1 MRFNVSSSSLSNRLQ
16 TISRVQSSKNAL
28 PILDCILFELV
39 GGELKMTA
47 SDSETAMT
55 TTIEVTEAEGEGK
68 FAIGSKQLISSIKEI
83 SDQPITFNVDQNTF
97 AIEINYQNG
106 KYNLVGQ
113 NGYEYPVSSAMNG
126 YSRSIAIDAA
136 VMFNGINR
144 CLFAAADDE
153 LRPQMNGVYFD
164 MTTENITFVAS
175 DGHKLVRNR
184 VFSASADEASA
195 FILPKKPALL
205 LKTVL
210 PKAEGDAVIRFDDR
224 NAEIQLTDYVITCRL
239 IEGRYPNYNS
249 VIPTDNPFRVTVDR
263 LAFISALRR
272 VSVFASQSSAL
283 IKLHVDQGTLTVS
296 AQDLDFSTS
305 AEEHIMCEYEGM
317 AMSIG
322 FNGPFLIDVL
332 NSITGSDIVLELA
345 DPSRA
350 GVITPA
356 EQEENEDL
364 IMLLMPMM
372 LKDYT

>member
-1 MRFNVSSSSLSNRLQ
+1 MRFNVSSTSLSNRLQ
-16 TISRVQSSKNAL
+16 AISRVQSSKNAL
-28 PILDCILFELV
+28 PILDCILFELAD
-39 GGELKMTA
+39 GQLKMTA
-47 SDSETAMT
+47 SDSETTMVT
-55 TTIEVTEAEGEGK
+55 TVEVTEAEGEGK
-68 FAIGSKQLISSIKEI
+68 FAIGAKQLISSVKEI
-83 SDQPITFNVDQNTF
+83 SEQPITFNVDQNSF
-97 AIEINYQNG
+97 AIEITYQNG
-106 KYNLVGQ
+106 KYNLIGQ
-113 NGYEYPVSSAMNG
+113 NGYEFPVPNG
-126 YSRSIAIDAA
+126 VNEGSRSLSIDAQ
-136 VMFNGINR
+136 VMLNGISR
-144 CLFAAADDE
+144 SLFAAADDE

-164 MTTENITFVAS
+164 MTQESITFVAS

-184 VFSASADEASA
+184 VFSAHVDEPSA

-210 PKAEGDAVIRFDDR
+210 PKAEGDAVVRFDDR
-224 NAEIQLTDYVITCRL
+224 NAEIQLTDYVISCRL

-249 VIPTDNPFRVTVDR
+249 VIPTDNPFRVTADR
-263 LAFISALRR
+263 MAFISALRR

-283 IKLHVDQGTLTVS
+283 IKIHVEQGTLTVS

-305 AEEHIMCEYEGM
+305 AEEHIMCEYDGT

-332 NSITGSDIVLELA
+332 NSITSNDIVLELA

-372 LKDYT
+372 LKD

>member
-1 MRFNVSSSSLSNRLQ
+1 MRFNVSSTSLSNRLQ

-28 PILDCILFELV
+28 PILDCILFELADGV
-39 GGELKMTA
+39 LKMTA
-47 SDSETAMT
+47 SDSETTMITAVEIT
-55 TTIEVTEAEGEGK
+55 DAEGEGK

-83 SDQPITFNVDQNTF
+83 SEQPITFNVDPNTF

-106 KYNLVGQ
+106 RYNLIGQ
-113 NGYEYPVSSAMNG
+113 NGYEYPVPNRLSDSA
-126 YSRSIAIDAA
+126 RSIAIDAQ

-144 CLFAAADDE
+144 SLFAAADDE

-164 MTTENITFVAS
+164 MTTDSITFVAS
-175 DGHKLVRNR
+175 DGHKLVRDR
-184 VFSASADEASA
+184 ELSVHADEPSA

-210 PKAEGDAVIRFDDR
+210 PKAEGEAIVRFDDR
-224 NAEIQLTDYVITCRL
+224 NAEIQLTDYVISCRL

-249 VIPTDNPFRVTVDR
+249 VIPHDNPFRVTADR

-283 IKLHVDQGTLTVS
+283 IKLHVDAGTLTVS

-305 AEEHIMCEYEGM
+305 AEEHVLCEYDGT

-332 NSITGSDIVLELA
+332 NSITSSDIVLELA

-372 LKDYT
+372 LKD

>member
-1 MRFNVSSSSLSNRLQ
+1 MRFNVSSSSLCNRLQ
-16 TISRVQSSKNAL
+16 TISRVQNSKNTL
-28 PILDCILFELV
+28 PILDCILFELADGV
-39 GGELKMTA
+39 LKMTA
-47 SDSETAMT
+47 SDSETTMIT
-55 TTIEVTEAEGEGK
+55 TVEVTEAEGEGK
-68 FAIGSKQLISSIKEI
+68 FAIGSKQLISSVKEI
-83 SDQPITFNVDQNTF
+83 SEQPIQFNVNPDTF
-97 AIEINYQNG
+97 AIEVNYQNG
-106 KYNLVGQ
+106 RYNFIGQ
-113 NGYEYPVSSAMNG
+113 NGYEFPLPMGMREAARSVS
-126 YSRSIAIDAA
+126 IDAQ
-136 VMFNGINR
+136 VLSNGINR
-144 CLFAAADDE
+144 CFFAAADDE

-164 MTTENITFVAS
+164 MTTESITFVAS

-184 VFSASADEASA
+184 VFSAHADEPSA

-210 PKAEGDAVIRFDDR
+210 PKAEGDVVVRFDDR
-224 NAEIQLTDYVITCRL
+224 NAELQMTDYVISCRL

-249 VIPTDNPFRVTVDR
+249 VIPTDNPFRVVADR
-263 LAFISALRR
+263 MTFISALRR

-283 IKLHVDQGTLTVS
+283 IKLHVDQGMLTVS

-322 FNGPFLIDVL
+322 FNGPFLLDVL
-332 NSITGSDIVLELA
+332 NSITSNEIVLELA

-356 EQEENEDL
+356 EQEEGEDL

-372 LKDYT
+372 LKD

>member
-1 MRFNVSSSSLSNRLQ
+1 MRFNVSSTSLSNRLQ

-28 PILDCILFELV
+28 PILDCILFELA
-39 GGELKMTA
+39 GGVLKMTA
-47 SDSETAMT
+47 SDSETTMVT
-55 TTIEVTEAEGEGK
+55 TVEVTEADGEGK
-68 FAIGSKQLISSIKEI
+68 FAIGAKQLISSVKEI
-83 SDQPITFNVDQNTF
+83 SEQPITFQVDLNSF
-97 AIEINYQNG
+97 AIEITYQNG
-106 KYNLVGQ
+106 KYNLIGQ
-113 NGYEYPVSSAMNG
+113 NGYEFPVPSSVNDS
-126 YSRSIAIDAA
+126 SRSLSLDAQ

-144 CLFAAADDE
+144 SLFAAADDE

-164 MTTENITFVAS
+164 MTQESITFVAS

-184 VFSASADEASA
+184 VFSAHVDEPSA

-210 PKAEGDAVIRFDDR
+210 PKAEGDAVVRFDDR
-224 NAEIQLTDYVITCRL
+224 NAEIQLTDYLISCRL

-249 VIPTDNPFRVTVDR
+249 VIPTDNPFRVTADR
-263 LAFISALRR
+263 MAFISALRR
-272 VSVFASQSSAL
+272 VSVFASQSSSL
-283 IKLHVDQGTLTVS
+283 IKIHVDQGTLTVS

-305 AEEHIMCEYEGM
+305 AEEHIMCDYDGTP
-317 AMSIG
+317 MSIG

-332 NSITGSDIVLELA
+332 NSINSNDIILELA

-372 LKDYT
+372 LKD

>member
-1 MRFNVSSSSLSNRLQ
+1 MRFNVSSTSLSNRLQ

-28 PILDCILFELV
+28 PILDCILFELANGV
-39 GGELKMTA
+39 LKMTA
-47 SDSETAMT
+47 SDSETTMVT
-55 TTIEVTEAEGEGK
+55 TVEVTDADGEGK
-68 FAIGSKQLISSIKEI
+68 FAIGAKQLISSVKEI
-83 SDQPITFNVDQNTF
+83 SEQPISFQVDQNSF
-97 AIEINYQNG
+97 AIEITYQNG
-106 KYNLVGQ
+106 KYNLIGQ
-113 NGYEYPVSSAMNG
+113 NGYEFPVPNSVNDS
-126 YSRSIAIDAA
+126 SRSLSIDAQ
-136 VMFNGINR
+136 VLFNGISR
-144 CLFAAADDE
+144 SLFAAADDE

-164 MTTENITFVAS
+164 MTPDSITFVAS

-184 VFSASADEASA
+184 VFSVHVDEPSA

-210 PKAEGDAVIRFDDR
+210 PKVEGDAVVRFDDR
-224 NAEIQLTDYVITCRL
+224 NAEIQLTDYTISCRL

-249 VIPTDNPFRVTVDR
+249 VIPTDNPFRVTADR
-263 LAFISALRR
+263 IAFISALRR

-283 IKLHVDQGTLTVS
+283 IKVHVDQGTLTVS

-305 AEEHIMCEYEGM
+305 AEEHIMCDYDGTP
-317 AMSIG
+317 MSIG

-332 NSITGSDIVLELA
+332 NSITSNDIVLELA

-372 LKDYT
+372 LKD

>member
-68 FAIGSKQLISSIKEI
+68 FAIGAKQLISSVKEI

-113 NGYEYPVSSAMNG
+113 NGYEYPLPSAMNG
-126 YSRSIAIDAA
+126 FARSIAIDAA

-164 MTTENITFVAS
+164 MATENITFVAS

-184 VFSASADEASA
+184 VFSARADEASA

-224 NAEIQLTDYVITCRL
+224 NAEIQLTDYVISCRL

-272 VSVFASQSSAL
+272 VIVFASQSSAL
-283 IKLHVDQGTLTVS
+283 IKLHVDQGSLTVS

-332 NSITGSDIVLELA
+332 NSVTGNDIVLELA

-356 EQEENEDL
+356 EQEDSEDL

-372 LKDYT
+372 LKD

>member
-1 MRFNVSSSSLSNRLQ
+1 MRFNVSSTSLSNRLQ

-28 PILDCILFELV
+28 PILDCILFELAN
-39 GGELKMTA
+39 GELKMTA
-47 SDSETAMT
+47 SDSETTMVT
-55 TTIEVTEAEGEGK
+55 TVEVMDAEGEGK
-68 FAIGSKQLISSIKEI
+68 FAIGAKQLISSVKEI
-83 SDQPITFNVDQNTF
+83 SEQPIMFQVDSNSS
-97 AIEINYQNG
+97 AIEITYQNG
-106 KYNLVGQ
+106 KYNLIGQ
-113 NGYEYPVSSAMNG
+113 NGYEFPVPSSVSDSA
-126 YSRSIAIDAA
+126 RSLTIDAQ
-136 VMFNGINR
+136 VLFNGISR
-144 CLFAAADDE
+144 SLFAAADDE

-164 MTTENITFVAS
+164 MTPESTTFVAS

-184 VFSASADEASA
+184 VFSVHVDEPSA

-210 PKAEGDAVIRFDDR
+210 PKAEGDTIVRFDDR
-224 NAEIQLTDYVITCRL
+224 NAEIQMTDYTISCRL

-249 VIPTDNPFRVTVDR
+249 VIPTDNPFRVTADR
-263 LAFISALRR
+263 MAFISALRR

-283 IKLHVDQGTLTVS
+283 IKIHVDQGTLTVS

-305 AEEHIMCEYEGM
+305 AEEHLMCDYDGTP
-317 AMSIG
+317 MSIG
-322 FNGPFLIDVL
+322 FNGPFLLDVL
-332 NSITGSDIVLELA
+332 NSITSSDIVLELA

-372 LKDYT
+372 LKD

>member
-68 FAIGSKQLISSIKEI
+68 FAIGAKQLISSVKEI

-113 NGYEYPVSSAMNG
+113 NGYEYPVSNAMNG
-126 YSRSIAIDAA
+126 FARSIAIDSA

-153 LRPQMNGVYFD
+153 LRPQMNGIYFD

-184 VFSASADEASA
+184 VFSARADEASA

-224 NAEIQLTDYVITCRL
+224 NAEIQLTDYVISCRL

-272 VSVFASQSSAL
+272 VIVFASQSSAL
-283 IKLHVDQGTLTVS
+283 IKLHVDQGSLTVS

-332 NSITGSDIVLELA
+332 NSVTGNDIVLELA

-356 EQEENEDL
+356 EQEDSEDL

-372 LKDYT
+372 LKD

>member
-68 FAIGSKQLISSIKEI
+68 FAIGAKQLISSVKEI

-113 NGYEYPVSSAMNG
+113 NGYEYPLPSAMNG
-126 YSRSIAIDAA
+126 FARSIAIDAA

-184 VFSASADEASA
+184 VFSARADEASA

-224 NAEIQLTDYVITCRL
+224 NAEIQLTDYVISCRL

-272 VSVFASQSSAL
+272 VIVFASQSSAL
-283 IKLHVDQGTLTVS
+283 IKLHVDQGSLTVS

-332 NSITGSDIVLELA
+332 NSVTGNDIVLELA

-372 LKDYT
+372 LKD

>member
-55 TTIEVTEAEGEGK
+55 TTIKVTEAEGEGK
-68 FAIGSKQLISSIKEI
+68 FAIGAKQLISSVKEI

-113 NGYEYPVSSAMNG
+113 NGYEYPLPSAMNG
-126 YSRSIAIDAA
+126 FARSIAIDAA

-164 MTTENITFVAS
+164 MATENITFVAS

-184 VFSASADEASA
+184 VFSARADEASA

-224 NAEIQLTDYVITCRL
+224 NAEIQLTGYVISCRL

-272 VSVFASQSSAL
+272 VIVFASQSSAL

-332 NSITGSDIVLELA
+332 NSVTGNDIVLELA

-356 EQEENEDL
+356 EQEDSEDL

-372 LKDYT
+372 LKD